1 MVITKT
7 QIKEIGKVMVLTD
20 TERTTFAKA
29 QDIAKEHDGRL
40 LTLRDA
46 IRALADPD
54 SALSKEL
61 KGHFIWLEDKF
72 ELSSS
77 GRHRIDYKKGALV
90 PVTDTEYDELSFNQ
104 RARAWKGSGLLAL
117 HIGDTTDTKRM
128 ILDAT
133 CSPSEVARVVFVPM
147 TQSEREAAAL
157 EKVPETISVAKRLAR
172 DAETAHTESEKGS
185 SIMSRLDHE
194 IRSLDDVTKVR
205 ILPGNG
211 PGDSHLAVYM
221 RRNNEETI
229 EKIDDMAKM
238 LPRGM
243 VHKIIIVP
251 ELRDL

>member
-1 MVITKT
+1 MIAKT
-7 QIKEIGKVMVLTD
+7 QIKEVGKVMVLPD
-20 TERTTFAKA
+20 AVRTTFAKA
-29 QDIAKEHDGRL
+29 QDISREHDGRL

-61 KGHFIWLEDKF
+61 KGHCIWLEDKF
-72 ELSSS
+72 EFSAS
-77 GRHRIDYKKGALV
+77 GRHRIDYEKGTLV
-90 PVTDTEYDELSFNQ
+90 PVDDTEYNGLSFNQ
-104 RARAWKGSGLLAL
+104 KARAWKGSGLLAL
-117 HIGDTTDTKRM
+117 FIGDSPDTKRM

-133 CSPSEVARVVFVPM
+133 CWPSEVARVVFVPM

-157 EKVPETISVAKRLAR
+157 KKVPETISVAKQLAR
-172 DAETAHTESEKGS
+172 DAETAPTESEKDS
-185 SIMSRLDHE
+185 SIMSRLDRE
-194 IRSLDDVTKVR
+194 IRSLDDVTEVKVR
-205 ILPGNG
+205 PGNG
-211 PGDSHLAVYM
+211 PNDSRVAVYM

-243 VHKIIIVP
+243 SHRIIIVP